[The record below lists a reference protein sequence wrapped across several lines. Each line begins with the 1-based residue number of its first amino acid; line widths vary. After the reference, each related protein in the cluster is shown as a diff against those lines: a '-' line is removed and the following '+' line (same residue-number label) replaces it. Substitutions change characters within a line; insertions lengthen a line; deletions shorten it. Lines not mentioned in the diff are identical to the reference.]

1 MNKWHNFYKLLL
13 GYFLIISS
21 LLIVDR
27 YLVTDSPNFPNLTE
41 ICIIDNEI
49 TTMSECYDIM
59 INGL

>member
-1 MNKWHNFYKLLL
+1 ML